1 MWKLKA
7 AIDLVA
13 MNNEFFLVKF
23 ASVDDYD
30 YAKYGGPWLIFYHYL
45 TIRPWKPNFDTAQDS
60 LQSLLVWVRIPCLP
74 IEYYDRQFFMKA
86 GEKIGTPVQIDEA
99 TSLVSQGLF
108 ARMCVMVDLDKPLI
122 SKFEL

>member
-1 MWKLKA
+1 
-7 AIDLVA
+7 
-13 MNNEFFLVKF
+13 
-23 ASVDDYD
+23 
-30 YAKYGGPWLIFYHYL
+30 
-45 TIRPWKPNFDTAQDS
+45 
-60 LQSLLVWVRIPCLP
+60 
-74 IEYYDRQFFMKA
+74 MKA